1 MARGERKGFVARWL
15 EGKERSE
22 EYARSTLPTNR
33 FGLFW
38 DILKGRFWRLII
50 TNLLVLVTFLPL
62 IAVLVFRWL
71 MIGSQGLA
79 GPFGGGLGVGY
90 PAIPNILGAAE
101 EMVFGTDLL
110 FFGLLIP
117 AMVIAGLG
125 ISGGMYI
132 IRNMLW
138 TEGIFVANDF
148 ARGIK
153 RNYWNVLEAVLIFSV
168 LLFLAKTTGNLAD
181 WLVARGAPN
190 AGWMIASK
198 VIGYIFVALSILICL
213 WMISLGVNYK
223 QGPWQLFRNA
233 VVMTFGTFPQTI
245 FFAACAL
252 WPFFLTIFA
261 SGILM
266 AIGLG
271 LMVFLSFAYAMLVWM
286 DYCQWAFDRF
296 VNPNIGVATG
306 RGLYDKNKIKGPNA
320 KGDPAM
326 ESEAMLE
333 YKRRIVALG
342 KSKLVCRPI
351 KPIDD
356 DLEIYQ
362 LPESFSR
369 EDLQKLRASK
379 QKVVED
385 VEAYAEEHKDDE
397 QFVEYNR
404 QFEEQEKALK
414 SQEEDGKKKKKK
426 VKRPEMLN
434 KRR

>member
-1 MARGERKGFVARWL
+1 M
-15 EGKERSE
+15 
-22 EYARSTLPTNR
+22 
-33 FGLFW
+33 
-38 DILKGRFWRLII
+38 
-50 TNLLVLVTFLPL
+50 
-62 IAVLVFRWL
+62 
-71 MIGSQGLA
+71 
-79 GPFGGGLGVGY
+79 
-90 PAIPNILGAAE
+90 
-101 EMVFGTDLL
+101 
-110 FFGLLIP
+110 
-117 AMVIAGLG
+117 
-125 ISGGMYI
+125 
-132 IRNMLW
+132 
-138 TEGIFVANDF
+138 
-148 ARGIK
+148 
-153 RNYWNVLEAVLIFSV
+153 
-168 LLFLAKTTGNLAD
+168 
-181 WLVARGAPN
+181 
-190 AGWMIASK
+190 
-198 VIGYIFVALSILICL
+198 
-213 WMISLGVNYK
+213 
-223 QGPWQLFRNA
+223 
-233 VVMTFGTFPQTI
+233 
-245 FFAACAL
+245 
-252 WPFFLTIFA
+252 
-261 SGILM
+261 
-266 AIGLG
+266 
-271 LMVFLSFAYAMLVWM
+271 
-286 DYCQWAFDRF
+286 
-296 VNPNIGVATG
+296 NPNIVVATG

-379 QKVVED
+379 QKVVDD